1 MSEQLQ
7 EEKPARQEEVEAR
20 TEGDKKEELSGK
32 EEKPEEPA
40 KRKNEDESQE
50 KKKKRKHS
58 RRKYDDVPPA
68 DDKDS
73 DEEEEEEV
81 DDDNLVAEDEE
92 EDDLQEI
99 DTANII
105 TTGRRTRGRVVD
117 YSKVSEQ
124 LSKEENT
131 SLNDDD
137 GEEDGDFK
145 EPETKDQ

>member
-7 EEKPARQEEVEAR
+7 EEKPAPQEQVEVKGE
-20 TEGDKKEELSGK
+20 TDKKEESF
-32 EEKPEEPA
+32 EIESKPGDPA

-73 DEEEEEEV
+73 DEEEEDV
-81 DDDNLVAEDEE
+81 DDDNLVVEEEE

-105 TTGRRTRGRVVD
+105 TTGRRTRGRIVD
-117 YSKVSEQ
+117 YSKVNEQ
-124 LSKEENT
+124 LSKEEST

-145 EPETKDQ
+145 EPEAKDQ

>member
-7 EEKPARQEEVEAR
+7 EEKPVRQEEVEAKG
-20 TEGDKKEELSGK
+20 EDDKKEELSAK
-32 EEKPEEPA
+32 ESKPEEPA

-58 RRKYDDVPPA
+58 RRKYDEVPPA

-73 DEEEEEEV
+73 DEEEEEV
-81 DDDNLVAEDEE
+81 DDDNLVVEEEE

-137 GEEDGDFK
+137 GEEDGDFR
-145 EPETKDQ
+145 EPEAKDQ